1 MILHWGGSR
10 IAGKGIN
17 LSECWEAPLL
27 TLYQML
33 PWTSLPPPLIVMM
46 AMMVTMTM
54 MAMSVRLHPS
64 GEDQTAR
71 STDVILD
78 TPHHDDGHD
87 DDDVDE
93 DLSEWR
99 RPDC

>member
-1 MILHWGGSR
+1 MLGRTTADLIPDVTLDT
-10 IAGKGIN
+10 
-17 LSECWEAPLL
+17 PL
-27 TLYQML
+27 
-33 PWTSLPPPLIVMM
+33 PPLIVMM

-54 MAMSVRLHPS
+54 MAMAVRLHPS